1 MEHRELML
9 MFSDLFD
16 TICNEVAKREGW
28 NEETDWNEHVFI
40 PIESFPYCDSRI
52 DGVLFFADG
61 TVEFHEDLYHEAL
74 SWCYFSIGAIEQ
86 VLERLKPKFEN

>member
-16 TICNEVAKREGW
+16 ALCNEVARREGW
-28 NEETDWNEHVFI
+28 NEDTDWNEHTFVE
-40 PIESFPYCDSRI
+40 IEPLSHEDDQI

-61 TVEFHEDLYHEAL
+61 TVEFHLEKEHDAYNWCQFSPKVIED
-74 SWCYFSIGAIEQ
+74 
-86 VLERLKPKFEN
+86 VLVRLKPKF

>member
-16 TICNEVAKREGW
+16 ELCNEVAQREGW
-28 NEETDWNEHVFI
+28 GEETDWNEHI
-40 PIESFPYCDSRI
+40 SIDIEPLSYEKDLI

-61 TVEFHEDLYHEAL
+61 TVEFHLKNEQDAYNWAQ
-74 SWCYFSIGAIEQ
+74 FSPKVIEE
-86 VLERLKPKFEN
+86 VLVRLKPKF